1 MYVHEQPVPGFGTVR
16 IRPLDPE
23 GDARTVHAWVG
34 AERAAFWGM
43 NGLTESQV
51 TEIYAHMATLD
62 THHAFLAEL
71 EGVPVALLQLYD
83 PAADR
88 VSECYDVEEGDAGV
102 HVLLAPGE
110 RRPGWSSAL
119 LGAYAAYVFLGL
131 GHRRVVVDPD
141 PRNEKAIARF
151 LRQGFTAGPV
161 VTLPEIDLPD
171 VRLPEKKARL
181 AFLTREVAFPG

>member
-1 MYVHEQPVPGFGTVR
+1 MYVHEQTVPGFGTVR

-23 GDARTVHAWVG
+23 GDARTVHTWVS

-43 NGLTESQV
+43 NGLTEDQV
-51 TEIYAHMATLD
+51 AEIYGHMAALD
-62 THHAFLAEL
+62 THHAFVAEL

-88 VSECYDVEEGDAGV
+88 VGECYDVQPGDAGV

-110 RRPGWSSAL
+110 RQPGWSACL
-119 LGAYAAYVFLGL
+119 FGVYAAYVFLVR

-141 PRNEKAIARF
+141 PDNEKAVARF

-161 VTLPEIDLPD
+161 VTLPEVDLPD
-171 VRLPEKKARL
+171 VYLPPKRAQL
-181 AFLTREVAFPG
+181 AFLNREVAFAG

>member
-23 GDARTVHAWVG
+23 ADARTIHPWVTAQR
-34 AERAAFWGM
+34 AEFWGM
-43 NGLTESQV
+43 NGLTEPQV
-51 TEIYAHMATLD
+51 TEIYAHMATLT

-71 EGVPVALLQLYD
+71 DGTPVALLQLYD

-88 VSECYDVEEGDAGV
+88 VGECYDVEPGDAGV

-110 RRPGWSSAL
+110 RQPGWSAAL
-119 LGAYAAYVFLGL
+119 LGTYAAYVFLTL

-141 PRNEKAIARF
+141 LRNEKAVARF
-151 LRQGFTAGPV
+151 LRQGFTPGPV
-161 VTLPEIDLPD
+161 VTLPEVDLPD
-171 VRLPEKKARL
+171 VHIPAKKAQL
-181 AFLTREVAFPG
+181 AFLAREVAFPG

>member
-16 IRPLDPE
+16 IRPLDPVA
-23 GDARTVHAWVG
+23 DARTIHPWVTAQR
-34 AERAAFWGM
+34 AEFWGM
-43 NGLTESQV
+43 NGLTEPQI
-51 TEIYAHMATLD
+51 TELYTHMATLD

-88 VSECYDVEEGDAGV
+88 VGACYDVAAGDAGV

-110 RRPGWSSAL
+110 RQPGWSGAL
-119 LGAYAAYVFLGL
+119 LGAYAAYVFRTLGY
-131 GHRRVVVDPD
+131 RRVVVDPD
-141 PRNEKAIARF
+141 PRNEKAVARF
-151 LRQGFTAGPV
+151 LRQGFTPGPV
-161 VTLPEIDLPD
+161 VTLPEVDLPD
-171 VRLPEKKARL
+171 VHLPEKKAQL